1 MNRFPRIGFLLAA
14 LGGFLLFTNI
24 QPLHA
29 QTKPGRV
36 SLGLRSTVSLF
47 NHNEAS
53 PGTGVGG
60 QFRIQLLKRLNT
72 EWFADYLTSKV
83 SVGTSRRDYH
93 IGWSVMYYLTDP
105 MDFQKRI
112 TPYALAG
119 HCFDYTQIRIHTE
132 ENKLI
137 EASAP
142 SFRWTSAIQAG
153 LGTHLNISPRFDC
166 SLSAQYMMHFGKH
179 LHVEELTDRVRIYR
193 EDHGGLEGHLLI
205 TLSASY
211 KFGRR
216 S

>member
-1 MNRFPRIGFLLAA
+1 MIRLPRTRFLAA
-14 LGGFLLFTNI
+14 IFLTSFVFTSSSR
-24 QPLHA
+24 LEA
-29 QTKPGRV
+29 QSKPGRV
-36 SLGLRSTVSLF
+36 SLGVRSTLSLF

-53 PGTGVGG
+53 TGSGVGG
-60 QFRIQLLKRLNT
+60 QFRVQLLKRLNT

-83 SVGTSRRDYH
+83 SAGTSRNDYH

-105 MDFQKRI
+105 MEFERRF

-132 ENKLI
+132 ENKSI

-142 SFRWTSAIQAG
+142 SFRWTSAVQAG
-153 LGTHLNISPRFDC
+153 FGTHFNISPRFDF
-166 SLSAQYMMHFGKH
+166 SLNAQYMMHFGKH
-179 LHVEELTDRVRIYR
+179 LHVEELPDRIRIYR

-205 TLSASY
+205 TLSANY

-216 S
+216 L